1 MRQPAA
7 EQQERVE
14 QLFGRSL
21 ELPVEQRA
29 ALLEAEC
36 DDPLVRAEV
45 ESLLAAHAAADHIL
59 KEPLADSG
67 LVADALQRLS
77 PSPDTVREAEKGPE
91 QIGPYRILSKLG
103 EGGMGTVYLAEQTE
117 PLRRRVALKLI
128 KLGMDTRSV
137 LRRFESERQ
146 ALALMN
152 HPNVARVFDA
162 GATDQGR
169 PYFVMELVEGARIT
183 TFCDDR
189 RLDTAAR
196 LGLFLEVCA
205 AIQHAH
211 QKGIIHRDIKPSNVL
226 ASQDNGAP
234 TAKVIDF
241 GVAKATE
248 RRLTRET
255 MSTEQGV
262 LIGTPAYMS
271 PEQADPA
278 AMDVDTRSDIYSLG
292 VVLYELLVGTVPL
305 DTGSSA
311 ALGFDEVRRI
321 IREKDPLRPSTC
333 LSSMGEAAAVAA
345 HNRRTSPSTLERG
358 LRGDI
363 DWIVMKCLEK
373 DRDRRYATTAELVDD
388 VGRYLHHQPV
398 SAGPPSVTYR
408 IRKFARRNRTL
419 VSAALAVL
427 LVLVGAA
434 VVSTFMYLDA
444 EAARQRAENER
455 LLAQEISGFVTDM
468 ITSVDPGV
476 AQGRDVTVLREILDA
491 AATRLQTELTEPSI
505 AAVLHRTIGVA
516 YQSIGKH
523 KLAEEHMRTALSLHE
538 TAGSDALTISKTQ
551 TSLGN
556 LLYHMS
562 QFDEAEPLLRTAL
575 QTMRMEYGEDS
586 PEAAGAAFNLAALL
600 EQTGSEEAEPVYR
613 QALDIYRLHP
623 DEARSA
629 AARAMHGFAIFL
641 KNRHRPDEAEEHY
654 RRALDIQREVFGEG
668 HPHVIPMELGVG
680 VWLRAT
686 RQYEA
691 AEEHMLRALKIA
703 HENLADDHPQLL
715 EVLANLAALYQDMGD
730 YESAEPMYRETLEI
744 QRRVL
749 GEEDISS
756 ATTANNLASLLYLL
770 GRLDE
775 SEELFREAAE
785 VYRVA
790 LGPDHYWVSIS
801 LNSVALIQESRGD
814 CEGVEE
820 TVTQCLR
827 IRRQLD
833 DPPAWCIAELET
845 VRGAC
850 LTAYGEFAEAERL
863 LLDCLEPLREH
874 HGDDGRSVKAT
885 RRRLAELYDAW
896 GKPEEAVRWRAR
908 PEPPTDDGDGE

>member
-1 MRQPAA
+1 MQELTT

-14 QLFGRSL
+14 QLFEQL
-21 ELPVEQRA
+21 LDLPVEQRTNM
-29 ALLEAEC
+29 LHAEC
-36 DDPLVRAEV
+36 DDPAVRAEV
-45 ESLLAAHAAADHIL
+45 ESLLASRPAADRIL
-59 KEPLADSG
+59 KEPLAGGG
-67 LVADALQRLS
+67 LVAEAMRQLS
-77 PSPDTVREAEKGPE
+77 PSPDTMPEAEEGPK

-117 PLRRRVALKLI
+117 PLRRRVAVKLI

-162 GATDQGR
+162 GATDRGR

-226 ASQDNGAP
+226 AFQDNGAP

-241 GVAKATE
+241 GVAKATD

-255 MSTEQGV
+255 MCTEQGV
-262 LIGTPAYMS
+262 LIGTPEYMS

-292 VVLYELLVGTVPL
+292 VVLYELLVGAVPL

-311 ALGFDEVRRI
+311 AIGFDEVRRI
-321 IREKDPLRPSTC
+321 IREKDPLRPSTR
-333 LSSMGEAAAVAA
+333 LSSSGEAAAAA
-345 HNRRTSPSTLERG
+345 HNRGTSPSTLERR
-358 LRGDI
+358 LRGDL

-373 DRDRRYATTAELVDD
+373 NPDRRYATTAELTDD
-388 VGRYLHHQPV
+388 IDRYLHHQPV
-398 SAGPPSVTYR
+398 LAGPPTVRYR
-408 IRKFARRNRTL
+408 LRKFTRRNRAL
-419 VSAALAVL
+419 VSSVLAVF

-455 LLAQEISGFVTDM
+455 RLAQEISGFVTDM

-523 KLAEEHMRTALSLHE
+523 NLAEEHLRTALSLHE

-586 PEAAGAAFNLAALL
+586 PQAAGAAFNLAALL

-691 AEEHMLRALKIA
+691 AEEHMLRALQIA

-756 ATTANNLASLLYLL
+756 ATTANNLASLLFLL

-820 TVTQCLR
+820 TVAQCLR

-845 VRGAC
+845 IRAAC
-850 LTAYGEFAEAERL
+850 LTRYGEYGQAERL

-874 HGDDGRSVKAT
+874 HGEDGRSVKAT

-896 GKPEEAVRWRAR
+896 GKPDEAARWRAR
-908 PEPPTDDGDGE
+908 PEPPTGDGDGE